1 VVEGWLQALQGW
13 ELAALLRR
21 SVYVYPLVNA
31 AHIFSL
37 ALLIGAI
44 LPADLRMLGLF
55 QGVAAPPFLRLMTA
69 IAATGLALAVATGFL
84 LFSVQPLEYAYN
96 PAFLTKVALVALGV
110 LNATAIRLSPG
121 WVEATSTGIV
131 SSGLKLGAAVSLTI
145 WICALLAGRWI
156 AFL

>member
-31 AHIFSL
+31 AHVFSL

-96 PAFLTKVALVALGV
+96 PA
-110 LNATAIRLSPG
+110 
-121 WVEATSTGIV
+121 
-131 SSGLKLGAAVSLTI
+131 
-145 WICALLAGRWI
+145 C
-156 AFL
+156 

>member
-55 QGVAAPPFLRLMTA
+55 QGIAAPPFLRLMTA

-96 PAFLTKVALVALGV
+96 PAFLAKISLVALGA

-121 WVEATSTGIV
+121 WLEATSTGIV

>member
-1 VVEGWLQALQGW
+1 L
-13 ELAALLRR
+13 
-21 SVYVYPLVNA
+21 
-31 AHIFSL
+31 
-37 ALLIGAI
+37 
-44 LPADLRMLGLF
+44 
-55 QGVAAPPFLRLMTA
+55 
-69 IAATGLALAVATGFL
+69 
-84 LFSVQPLEYAYN
+84 
-96 PAFLTKVALVALGV
+96 